1 MRFGQQP
8 LLLHGIVHVRN
19 IAYEKQV
26 AAPLGDDIG
35 TLQAFNVSRKPDMLI
50 IMGTSLKVHSLRKLV
65 KDFAPYT

>member
-1 MRFGQQP
+1 
-8 LLLHGIVHVRN
+8 VHN

-35 TLQAFNVSRKPDMLI
+35 TLQAFDVSRKLDMLI
-50 IMGTSLKVHSLRKLV
+50 IMGTSLKVHGLRKLV